1 MSARI
6 VLILGAGPNVGT
18 SIASK
23 FASEGWKVA
32 AASRS
37 PKDEIKKIAH
47 HVIAADFA
55 DPEKISSLFAE
66 VEAKLGTPNVVI
78 YNASSLA
85 FSPDGSNPFS
95 ISIAEYAKDMAVNT
109 TSVYAA
115 ASTALA
121 GFRKLPEAAPKVFI
135 YTGNIQNSLVVPE
148 LVSLGA
154 GKSASAY
161 LMETAAT
168 AYGAKY
174 QFYYA
179 DERLPDGRPVMS
191 ALSGEAHAKY
201 YFELAAGKEQGP
213 WDATF
218 VKGKGYVK
226 FDAERDREVTSLAY
240 LVEHLKKASGRNLE

>member
-1 MSARI
+1 MSAP
-6 VLILGAGPNVGT
+6 VVFILGAGPNVGT

-23 FASEGWKVA
+23 FAAEGWKVA

-47 HVIAADFA
+47 HVMAADFS
-55 DPEKISSLFAE
+55 DPEKISTLFAE

-78 YNASSLA
+78 YNAYSVA
-85 FSPDGSNPFS
+85 FSPDGSSPFS
-95 ISIAEYAKDMAVNT
+95 FSIAEYARDIAVNT

-135 YTGNIQNSLVVPE
+135 YTGNMQNSLIVPE
-148 LVSLGA
+148 VVSLGA
-154 GKSASAY
+154 GKNASAY

-168 AYGAKY
+168 AYGAQY

-191 ALSGEAHAKY
+191 ALSGEAHAEY
-201 YFELAAGKEQGP
+201 YFELATKKTQGP

-218 VKGKGYVK
+218 VKGVGYK
-226 FDAERDREVTSLAY
+226 RFDAERDREVTPAGMLMEN
-240 LVEHLKKASGRNLE
+240 VKKASRLPS